1 MCVEPE
7 RRGWSRAPLEWSGLF
22 DFLDRFYE
30 PTSLPIRLRGQ
41 VRAVCTRRG
50 VRRAAASAG
59 FEPASSS
66 IACGTCPAERSG
78 GSSWSRT
85 TFYRFSV
92 GRYHSTSSRPENV
105 APSEGAADF
114 RWIKDPLRYRCA
126 TRRGEGSRLVDGA
139 GFEPAT
145 VFACGAPSSGT
156 TWHPR
161 SESNRHPPGENRRSW
176 PLDDEGTKRVRS
188 ARDGRTRGN
197 RTLSPSFGG
206 SAGHHDSAFYV
217 SLRDGAPGTGTART
231 ARAAP
236 PTGVE
241 PVRTG
246 LGDRRLSVRP
256 RGRRGEVRGSHP
268 SRLGHGQPSSLD
280 EKPHQERGRSRAD
293 GARTVRSS
301 EETAR
306 WSVTSRLPYRLAILR
321 RRRSWSRTSVSL
333 RVGSL
338 RACGPEPLSGIEPE
352 PLAYE
357 ASARPSS

>member
-1 MCVEPE
+1 MVRPFRFCY
-7 RRGWSRAPLEWSGLF
+7 
-22 DFLDRFYE
+22 RFYE

-176 PLDDEGTKRVRS
+176 PLDDEGTKRVRLH
-188 ARDGRTRGN
+188 AMAEREGIE
-197 RTLSPSFGG
+197 P
-206 SAGHHDSAFYV
+206 
-217 SLRDGAPGTGTART
+217 SLRVLEARPVT
-231 ARAAP
+231 MTLRSMCRSAMGLRARARP
-236 PTGVE
+236 E
-241 PVRTG
+241 
-246 LGDRRLSVRP
+246 P
-256 RGRRGEVRGSHP
+256 RGRRPR
-268 SRLGHGQPSSLD
+268 
-280 EKPHQERGRSRAD
+280 QES
-293 GARTVRSS
+293 
-301 EETAR
+301 
-306 WSVTSRLPYRLAILR
+306 
-321 RRRSWSRTSVSL
+321 
-333 RVGSL
+333 
-338 RACGPEPLSGIEPE
+338 
-352 PLAYE
+352 
-357 ASARPSS
+357 